1 MIKKTTLLAVTLS
14 AISSMALAQTQMAPA
29 PAAAKPAPAAAK
41 PAATAKAA
49 AATPA
54 AAAPSAAAPAG
65 AAPAAAAPAAAPPK
79 MEAPKPP
86 AENDMF
92 KKVAGTWHCEAA
104 SKTPDGK
111 DVKVKTTWTWKSVL
125 GGQWY
130 SVVYKRAKAGP
141 APAFEGNA
149 TIGYNGAEKKYVMI
163 GFDNM
168 GGWINLTSTDGMAY
182 AGEGLPMG
190 KKGPMKISFAKGKD
204 KKGQESDKLMDVT
217 LDLGGM
223 IDTESCKK

>member
-1 MIKKTTLLAVTLS
+1 MIKKTTMLAAALT
-14 AISSMALAQTQMAPA
+14 AISSIALAQNQMAP
-29 PAAAKPAPAAAK
+29 AAK

-49 AATPA
+49 AATPP

-65 AAPAAAAPAAAPPK
+65 AAPAAAPAAAAPVPK

-86 AENDMF
+86 VENDMF
-92 KKVAGTWHCEAA
+92 KKMAGNWHCEATD
-104 SKTPDGK
+104 KMPDGK
-111 DVKVKTTWTWKSVL
+111 EMKSKTTWAVKSVL

-130 SVVYKRAKAGP
+130 SVVYKRAKAGTM
-141 APAFEGNA
+141 PAFEGDA
-149 TIGYNGAEKKYVMI
+149 TLGYNTADKKYVMI

-182 AGEGLPMG
+182 SGEGLPMG

-204 KKGQESDKLMDVT
+204 KKGQESDKLMDMT
-217 LDLGGM
+217 LDLGGVLG
-223 IDTESCKK
+223 TETCKK

>member
-14 AISSMALAQTQMAPA
+14 AISSVALAQNQMAP
-29 PAAAKPAPAAAK
+29 AAK
-41 PAATAKAA
+41 PAATAKPA

-54 AAAPSAAAPAG
+54 PAAPSAAAPAG
-65 AAPAAAAPAAAPPK
+65 AAPAAAAPAGAAPK

-92 KKVAGTWHCEAA
+92 EKVAGTWHCDAM

-125 GGQWY
+125 NGQWY
-130 SVVYKRAKAGP
+130 SVVYKRSKSGP
-141 APAFEGNA
+141 APAFEGDA
-149 TIGYNGAEKKYVMI
+149 TMGYNGADKKYVFI

-168 GGWINLTSTDGMAY
+168 GGWINLSSTDGMSF

-223 IDTESCKK
+223 LDTETCKK

>member
-14 AISSMALAQTQMAPA
+14 AISSIALAQNQMAPAAKPMAPA
-29 PAAAKPAPAAAK
+29 PAAPKPAAAAK
-41 PAATAKAA
+41 PAA
-49 AATPA
+49 ATPP

-65 AAPAAAAPAAAPPK
+65 AAPAAVAPAAAPPK

-92 KKVAGTWHCEAA
+92 KKVAGTWHCDA
-104 SKTPDGK
+104 SGKTPDGK
-111 DVKVKTTWTWKSVL
+111 EMKVKTTWTWKSVL

-130 SVVYKRAKAGP
+130 SLVYKRAKTGP
-141 APAFEGNA
+141 MPAFEGDA
-149 TIGYNGAEKKYVMI
+149 TTGYNTGDKKYVLI

-168 GGWINLTSTDGMAY
+168 GGWINMTSTDGMAY

-204 KKGQESDKLMDVT
+204 KKGVESDKLMDVT

-223 IDTESCKK
+223 IASESCKK

>member
-1 MIKKTTLLAVTLS
+1 MIKKTTLLAISLT
-14 AISSMALAQTQMAPA
+14 AISSMALAQNQMAP
-29 PAAAKPAPAAAK
+29 AAK
-41 PAATAKAA
+41 PAATPPPAAKPAAMAKPA

-54 AAAPSAAAPAG
+54 PAAPSAAAPAG
-65 AAPAAAAPAAAPPK
+65 AAAPAAAPAAAAPK

-92 KKVAGTWHCEAA
+92 KKMAGNWRCETT
-104 SKTPDGK
+104 SKMPDGK
-111 DVKVKTTWTWKSVL
+111 EMKAKTTWAVKSAL
-125 GGQWY
+125 DGHWY
-130 SVVYKRAKAGP
+130 SVVYKRPKA
-141 APAFEGNA
+141 ATMSAFEGDA
-149 TIGYNGAEKKYVMI
+149 TLGYNTADKKYVMV
-163 GFDNM
+163 GFDNT

-204 KKGQESDKLMDVT
+204 KKGAESDKLMDVT

-223 IDTESCKK
+223 IATETCKK

>member
-1 MIKKTTLLAVTLS
+1 MIKKTTLLAVALT
-14 AISSMALAQTQMAPA
+14 AVSSMALAQNQMAP
-29 PAAAKPAPAAAK
+29 AAK
-41 PAATAKAA
+41 PAATAKPA

-54 AAAPSAAAPAG
+54 PAAPSAAAPAG
-65 AAPAAAAPAAAPPK
+65 AAPAAAAPAAAGAAPK

-92 KKVAGTWHCEAA
+92 KKMAGNWHCEATD
-104 SKTPDGK
+104 KMPDGK
-111 DVKVKTTWTWKSVL
+111 EMKSKTTWGVKSAL

-141 APAFEGNA
+141 MPAFEGNA
-149 TIGYNGAEKKYVMI
+149 TLGYNTADKKYVMI

-204 KKGQESDKLMDVT
+204 KKGAESDKLMDVT

-223 IDTESCKK
+223 IGTETCKK

>member
-14 AISSMALAQTQMAPA
+14 AISSIALAQNQMAPA
-29 PAAAKPAPAAAK
+29 PGAAKPAPAAK
-41 PAATAKAA
+41 PAAP
-49 AATPA
+49 TPA

-92 KKVAGTWHCEAA
+92 KKMAGNWRCDVTD
-104 SKTPDGK
+104 KMPDGK
-111 DVKVKTTWTWKSVL
+111 EMKAKTTWAVKSVL

-149 TIGYNGAEKKYVMI
+149 TLGYNTADKKYVMI

-168 GGWINLTSTDGMAY
+168 GGWINLSSTDGMAY

-204 KKGQESDKLMDVT
+204 KKGAESDKLMDVT

-223 IDTESCKK
+223 IGAETCKK

>member
-14 AISSMALAQTQMAPA
+14 AISSIASAQNQMAPA
-29 PAAAKPAPAAAK
+29 PGAAK
-41 PAATAKAA
+41 PAAMAKPA

-65 AAPAAAAPAAAPPK
+65 AAPAAAAPEAPMK
-79 MEAPKPP
+79 MQAPKPP

-92 KKVAGTWHCEAA
+92 KKMAGSWHCDAT

-111 DVKVKTTWTWKSVL
+111 EMKVKTTWAWKNVL

-130 SVVYKRAKAGP
+130 TVVYKRAKTGP

-149 TIGYNGAEKKYVMI
+149 TIGYNGAEKKYVFI

-168 GGWINLTSTDGMAY
+168 GGWINLSSTDGMAY

-204 KKGQESDKLMDVT
+204 KKGAESDKLMDVT

-223 IDTESCKK
+223 IATESCKK

>member
-1 MIKKTTLLAVTLS
+1 MIKKMTL
-14 AISSMALAQTQMAPA
+14 MALALTGISSIALAQNQMAPA
-29 PAAAKPAPAAAK
+29 AKPAMAPAAK
-41 PAATAKAA
+41 PAAMAKPA

-54 AAAPSAAAPAG
+54 PAAPSAAAPAG
-65 AAPAAAAPAAAPPK
+65 AAPAAAAPAAPAAK

-92 KKVAGTWHCEAA
+92 KKMAGTWRCEAT
-104 SKTPDGK
+104 SKMPDGK
-111 DVKVKTTWTWKSVL
+111 EMKDKTTWAVKSAL
-125 GGQWY
+125 DGHWY
-130 SVVYKRAKAGP
+130 SAVYKRAKTATM
-141 APAFEGNA
+141 PAFEGDA
-149 TIGYNGAEKKYVMI
+149 TLGYNTADKKYVMV

-182 AGEGLPMG
+182 SGEGLPMG

-217 LDLGGM
+217 LDLGGV
-223 IDTESCKK
+223 IGTETCKK

>member
-14 AISSMALAQTQMAPA
+14 TISSIALAQTQMAPA
-29 PAAAKPAPAAAK
+29 PAAAKPAAMAK
-41 PAATAKAA
+41 PA

-54 AAAPSAAAPAG
+54 AVPASAAAPAG
-65 AAPAAAAPAAAPPK
+65 AAPVAAAPAAPPPK

-92 KKVAGTWHCEAA
+92 KKVAGTWHCDSA

-111 DVKVKTTWTWKSVL
+111 DVKVKTTWTWKNVL

-130 SVVYKRAKAGP
+130 TVVYKRAKTGP
-141 APAFEGNA
+141 VPAFEGNA
-149 TIGYNGAEKKYVMI
+149 TAGYNGVEKKYVFI

-168 GGWINLTSTDGMAY
+168 GGWINLTSTNGMAY

-190 KKGPMKISFAKGKD
+190 KKGTIKIAFAKGKD

-223 IDTESCKK
+223 LVSETCKK

>member
-14 AISSMALAQTQMAPA
+14 AISSMALAQTQMA
-29 PAAAKPAPAAAK
+29 PAPAAAK

-111 DVKVKTTWTWKSVL
+111 DVKVKTTWTWKNVL

-130 SVVYKRAKAGP
+130 TVVYKRAKTGP
-141 APAFEGNA
+141 VPAFEGNA
-149 TIGYNGAEKKYVMI
+149 TIGYNGAEKKYVFI

-168 GGWINLTSTDGMAY
+168 GGWINLSSMDGMSY

-190 KKGPMKISFAKGKD
+190 KKGPMKITFAKGKD
-204 KKGQESDKLMDVT
+204 KKGEDSDKMMNVS
-217 LDLGGM
+217 LDLGGHPVSE
-223 IDTESCKK
+223 TCKK

>member
-14 AISSMALAQTQMAPA
+14 AISSIALAQNQMAP
-29 PAAAKPAPAAAK
+29 AAKPAPAK
-41 PAATAKAA
+41 PA

-65 AAPAAAAPAAAPPK
+65 AAPAAAAPAAAPAK
-79 MEAPKPP
+79 MEAPKPA

-92 KKVAGTWHCEAA
+92 KKIAGTWHCDATD
-104 SKTPDGK
+104 KTPDGK
-111 DVKVKTTWTWKSVL
+111 EMKVKTTWTWKSIL

-130 SVVYKRAKAGP
+130 SLVYKRAKTGP
-141 APAFEGNA
+141 APAFEGDA
-149 TIGYNGAEKKYVMI
+149 TTGYNSGDKKYVLI

-168 GGWINLTSTDGMAY
+168 GGWINMTSTDGMAY

-223 IDTESCKK
+223 LGSESCKK

>member
-14 AISSMALAQTQMAPA
+14 AISSIALAQNQMAP
-29 PAAAKPAPAAAK
+29 AAK
-41 PAATAKAA
+41 PAATAKPA

-54 AAAPSAAAPAG
+54 AAAPSAGAPAG
-65 AAPAAAAPAAAPPK
+65 AAPAAAAPAAAPAK
-79 MEAPKPP
+79 MEAPKPA

-92 KKVAGTWHCEAA
+92 KKIAGTWHCDATD
-104 SKTPDGK
+104 KTPDGK
-111 DVKVKTTWTWKSVL
+111 EMKVKTTWTWKSIL

-130 SVVYKRAKAGP
+130 SLVYKRAKTGP
-141 APAFEGNA
+141 APAFEGDA
-149 TIGYNGAEKKYVMI
+149 TTGYNSGDKKYVLI

-168 GGWINLTSTDGMAY
+168 GGWINMTSTDGMAY

-223 IDTESCKK
+223 LGSESCKK

>member
-1 MIKKTTLLAVTLS
+1 MIKKTTLLAVALT
-14 AISSMALAQTQMAPA
+14 AVSSMALAQNQMAP
-29 PAAAKPAPAAAK
+29 AAK
-41 PAATAKAA
+41 PAATAKPA

-54 AAAPSAAAPAG
+54 PAAPSAAAPAG
-65 AAPAAAAPAAAPPK
+65 AAAPAAAAPAAAAPK

-92 KKVAGTWHCEAA
+92 KKMAGNWRCEATD
-104 SKTPDGK
+104 KMPDGK
-111 DVKVKTTWTWKSVL
+111 EMKSKTTWGVKSVL

-149 TIGYNGAEKKYVMI
+149 TIGYNTADKKYVMI

-182 AGEGLPMG
+182 SGEGLPMG

-204 KKGQESDKLMDVT
+204 KKGVESDKLMDVT

-223 IDTESCKK
+223 LGTETCKK

>member
-1 MIKKTTLLAVTLS
+1 MTKKTTLLAVTLS
-14 AISSMALAQTQMAPA
+14 AISSIALAQNQMAPA
-29 PAAAKPAPAAAK
+29 AKPPAAAK
-41 PAATAKAA
+41 PAA
-49 AATPA
+49 ATPP

-65 AAPAAAAPAAAPPK
+65 AAPAAAAPAAMPPK

-92 KKVAGTWHCEAA
+92 KKIAGTWHCEAT
-104 SKTPDGK
+104 SKMPDGK
-111 DVKVKTTWTWKSVL
+111 EMKAKTSWTWKSIL
-125 GGQWY
+125 DGQWY
-130 SVVYKRAKAGP
+130 SLVYKRAKAGP
-141 APAFEGNA
+141 APAFEGDG
-149 TIGYNGAEKKYVMI
+149 TIGYNGAEKKYVFI

-168 GGWINLTSTDGMAY
+168 GGWINLSSTDGMAF

-223 IDTESCKK
+223 LANESCKK